1 MTVFVEAS
9 AKGSAPSSRRSR
21 DPNALAAI
29 RLTLLVAAI
38 SVPLNAVF
46 GVAAAWAIAKF
57 EFRGKAL
64 LITAIDLPF
73 AVSPVVSG
81 LIFVLLFGAQGY
93 SRAVADR
100 ARHPDHLR
108 GARASC
114 IATTFIT
121 FPFVARELIPLM
133 EDRQATKNIRLASA
147 TTVLGTAD
155 PVRVF
160 EDFST
165 VDLISGGRAE
175 IMAGRGAFI
184 ESFPLFGYNLDD
196 YHELF
201 EEKLQLLQELNNN
214 ERVTWQGK
222 FRSPLNNSEI
232 APRPKQNKIPIWRG
246 VGGTPASAVRAGQAG
261 FGMALAILGGNPLY
275 VKPLVEAYRQA
286 GISAGHAE
294 EDLKIAITS
303 HGYIGKTAE
312 QAVNEFY
319 PYYSNYIRTMMG
331 RNIPKEQ
338 VTAAVSKNDALAVG
352 GPEEIVEKIL
362 YQHELF
368 GHDRF
373 IMQLD
378 ICQPFSQVA
387 SAIELLATKVMPVVR
402 REIKNK

>member
-1 MTVFVEAS
+1 MIIMSNNNIIQRKSKNILDKKYMNERGLLMSQTNQEKFEFGIYTFGEIIPDPITGKMIS
-9 AKGSAPSSRRSR
+9 AEERIQNIIETAKLADEVGLDIFGLGEHHRLDFAVSATPVV
-21 DPNALAAI
+21 LAAI
-29 RLTLLVAAI
+29 A
-38 SVPLNAVF
+38 
-46 GVAAAWAIAKF
+46 
-57 EFRGKAL
+57 
-64 LITAIDLPF
+64 
-73 AVSPVVSG
+73 
-81 LIFVLLFGAQGY
+81 
-93 SRAVADR
+93 
-100 ARHPDHLR
+100 
-108 GARASC
+108 
-114 IATTFIT
+114 
-121 FPFVARELIPLM
+121 
-133 EDRQATKNIRLASA
+133 QATKNIRLASA

-312 QAVNEFY
+312 QAVNEFH

>member
-1 MTVFVEAS
+1 MKGDCLMSIANQEKFEFGIYTFGEIIPDPITGKMIS
-9 AKGSAPSSRRSR
+9 AEERIQNIIETAKLADEVGLDIFGLGEHHRLDFAVSATPVV
-21 DPNALAAI
+21 LAAI
-29 RLTLLVAAI
+29 A
-38 SVPLNAVF
+38 
-46 GVAAAWAIAKF
+46 
-57 EFRGKAL
+57 
-64 LITAIDLPF
+64 
-73 AVSPVVSG
+73 
-81 LIFVLLFGAQGY
+81 
-93 SRAVADR
+93 
-100 ARHPDHLR
+100 
-108 GARASC
+108 
-114 IATTFIT
+114 
-121 FPFVARELIPLM
+121 
-133 EDRQATKNIRLASA
+133 QATKNIRLASA

>member
-1 MTVFVEAS
+1 MNQTTQEKFEFGIYTFGEIIPDPITGKMIS
-9 AKGSAPSSRRSR
+9 AEERIRNIIKTAELADEVGLDIFGLGEHHRLDFAVSATPVV
-21 DPNALAAI
+21 LAAI
-29 RLTLLVAAI
+29 A
-38 SVPLNAVF
+38 
-46 GVAAAWAIAKF
+46 
-57 EFRGKAL
+57 
-64 LITAIDLPF
+64 
-73 AVSPVVSG
+73 
-81 LIFVLLFGAQGY
+81 
-93 SRAVADR
+93 
-100 ARHPDHLR
+100 
-108 GARASC
+108 
-114 IATTFIT
+114 
-121 FPFVARELIPLM
+121 
-133 EDRQATKNIRLASA
+133 QATKNIRLASA

-184 ESFPLFGYNLDD
+184 ESFPLFGYDLDD

-214 ERVTWQGK
+214 ERVTWRGK
-222 FRSPLNNSEI
+222 FRSPLNNNEI
-232 APRPKQNKIPIWRG
+232 APRPKQSKIPIWRG
-246 VGGTPASAVRAGQAG
+246 VGGTPASAIRAGQAG

-275 VKPLVEAYRQA
+275 VKPFVEAYRQA

-294 EDLKIAITS
+294 EDQKIAITS

-312 QAVNEFY
+312 QAVNEFH

-338 VTAAVSKNDALAVG
+338 VAVAVSKNNALAVG
-352 GPEEIVEKIL
+352 GPEEIVEKVL

-387 SAIELLATKVMPVVR
+387 SAIELLATKVMPLVR
-402 REIKNK
+402 RELKNK

>member
-1 MTVFVEAS
+1 MSIANQEKFEFGIYTFGEIIPDPITGKVIS
-9 AKGSAPSSRRSR
+9 AEGRIQNIIETAKLADEVGLDIFGLGEHHRLDFAVSATPVV
-21 DPNALAAI
+21 LAAI
-29 RLTLLVAAI
+29 A
-38 SVPLNAVF
+38 
-46 GVAAAWAIAKF
+46 
-57 EFRGKAL
+57 
-64 LITAIDLPF
+64 
-73 AVSPVVSG
+73 
-81 LIFVLLFGAQGY
+81 
-93 SRAVADR
+93 
-100 ARHPDHLR
+100 
-108 GARASC
+108 
-114 IATTFIT
+114 
-121 FPFVARELIPLM
+121 
-133 EDRQATKNIRLASA
+133 QATKNIRLASA

-165 VDLISGGRAE
+165 LDLISGGRAE

-201 EEKLQLLQELNNN
+201 EEKLQLLQELNNS

-246 VGGTPASAVRAGQAG
+246 VGGTPASAVRTGQAG

-286 GISAGHAE
+286 GISAGHAQ

-312 QAVNEFY
+312 QAVNEFH

-338 VTAAVSKNDALAVG
+338 VTAAISKNDALAVG

-368 GHDRF
+368 GHHRF

-387 SAIELLATKVMPVVR
+387 SAIELLATKVMPIVR